1 LTLLKNVLKWYL
13 RGKLWHIVG
22 FGGMKRLAGEYFN
35 TLDEKGRISFP
46 AKLRGDLPGNSLF
59 VTKALDKCLWLF
71 APEEWEKVRE
81 SIEGKASLF
90 SQDFR
95 LVSRVICAPAVEV
108 EFDKSGRLLVPPTL
122 REYAALSKDCVI
134 LGLGNYIELWDAA
147 AYKQYMDDNADSL
160 AKAAEELGAIGF

>member
-1 LTLLKNVLKWYL
+1 MWQ
-13 RGKLWHIVG
+13 IVG
-22 FGGMKRLAGEYFN
+22 FSGMKRLSGEYFN

-46 AKLRGDLPGNSLF
+46 AKIRGDLPGNSLF
-59 VTKALDKCLWLF
+59 VTKALDRCLWLF
-71 APEEWEKVRE
+71 APDEWEKVRE

-90 SQDFR
+90 KQNSR
-95 LVSRVICAPAVEV
+95 LVSRVLCAPAVEV
-108 EFDKSGRLLVPPTL
+108 EFDKSGRLLVPPSL

-134 LGLGNYIELWDAA
+134 LGLGTYIELWDAA